1 MFAFV
6 NTLFVIAMILFI
18 ISTVFLWRSAKMI
31 RNGSK
36 SSDEDVKK
44 MDKKG
49 LVGLLIS
56 VGIFVLSYFLSLL
69 V

>member
-6 NTLFVIAMILFI
+6 NTLFVISMILFI
-18 ISTVFLWRSAKMI
+18 ISTIFLWRSTKMI

-36 SSDEDVKK
+36 RTDEDVKK
-44 MDKKG
+44 MDKRG
-49 LVGLLIS
+49 LLGLLIS
-56 VGIFVLSYFLSLL
+56 VGIFALSYFLSLL

>member
-1 MFAFV
+1 
-6 NTLFVIAMILFI
+6 
-18 ISTVFLWRSAKMI
+18 MI

-44 MDKKG
+44 MDKNG
-49 LVGLLIS
+49 LLGLLIS

>member
-6 NTLFVIAMILFI
+6 NTLFVISMILFI

-44 MDKKG
+44 NGQKMDC
-49 LVGLLIS
+49 
-56 VGIFVLSYFLSLL
+56 
-69 V
+69 

>member
-1 MFAFV
+1 MFAFI
-6 NTLFVIAMILFI
+6 NTLFFISMILFI
-18 ISTVFLWRSAKMI
+18 VSTVFLWRSAKMI

-44 MDKKG
+44 ADKRG
-49 LVGLLIS
+49 LLGLLIS
-56 VGIFVLSYFLSLL
+56 IGIFAFSYVLSLL

>member
-1 MFAFV
+1 MFAFI
-6 NTLFVIAMILFI
+6 NTLFVIAIVIFI

-31 RNGSK
+31 RYGSK
-36 SSDEDVKK
+36 STDEDVKK

-49 LVGLLIS
+49 LIGLLLSI
-56 VGIFVLSYFLSLL
+56 GIFVLSYLLSLL

>member
-6 NTLFVIAMILFI
+6 NTLFVISMILFI
-18 ISTVFLWRSAKMI
+18 ISTIFLWRSAKMI

-36 SSDEDVKK
+36 RTDEEVKK
-44 MDKKG
+44 MDKRG
-49 LVGLLIS
+49 LLGLLIS
-56 VGIFVLSYFLSLL
+56 VGIFVLSHFLSLL